1 MPDAFVQLKSCGW
14 ADVKKKMCLSVKT
27 NQEMLAAH
35 KGRATVEKTE
45 NLVRG

>member
-27 NQEMLAAH
+27 NQEMLGGTQGQSH
-35 KGRATVEKTE
+35 S
-45 NLVRG
+45 